1 MQFFPNN
8 MLHLQSTTPLN
19 HPKPVKVTIILIKF
33 YSSNHIITMAKKQ
46 KIGFNSESIKSG
58 LDTALDITIKAG
70 QILAAAAT
78 VVTAAKTI
86 KGGNK

>member
-1 MQFFPNN
+1 
-8 MLHLQSTTPLN
+8 
-19 HPKPVKVTIILIKF
+19 
-33 YSSNHIITMAKKQ
+33 MAKKQ